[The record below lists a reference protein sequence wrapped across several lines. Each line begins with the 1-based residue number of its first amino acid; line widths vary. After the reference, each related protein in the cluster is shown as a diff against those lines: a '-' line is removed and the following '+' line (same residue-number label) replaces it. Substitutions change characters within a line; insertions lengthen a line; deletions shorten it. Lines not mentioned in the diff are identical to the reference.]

1 MTSITEAVGQQSPIE
16 SALRA
21 GLRAIDRNQ
30 TVTFTQYNRTVLPTD
45 GYIFWVATTNTV
57 TVNGSVHYGTDVEQ
71 NEDETIAINQIIFT
85 AETQIQQ
92 FNNVNPNTIWIGTF
106 DGLQFAFSQ
115 QGDFYQ
121 QADLW
126 HYVGNAVYPAL
137 SSQLVSSAAALS
149 SLEPIITNSLP
160 LWLSLNAYGTVYPSF
175 LVPENIAPPYI
186 VAHIGEE
193 DTEALAPLPIWG
205 WSTTPATTSG
215 IQAAT
220 NTALADQ
227 SGNIIAASNGTYQ
240 ASSQLMQDKVRLTL
254 YGFNNTQAMSYRD
267 YLFQNSINTDNFGL
281 CGAQAAIKDAK
292 RTQREIAVIAQKKII
307 DLTIS
312 YYQSTINNIAQRLIL
327 AASCSFTVG
336 A

>member
-1 MTSITEAVGQQSPIE
+1 MTGITEAIGRQSPIE

-30 TVTFTQYNRTVLPTD
+30 EVVFTQYNRTVLPTD
-45 GYIFWVATTNTV
+45 GYVFWVATTNTV
-57 TVNGSVHYGTDVEQ
+57 TVNGSVHYGTNVEQ
-71 NEDETIAINQIIFT
+71 NEDETIAINQVIFT
-85 AETQIQQ
+85 AESQIQQ
-92 FNNVNPNTIWIGTF
+92 FNNVNPSTIWIGTF

-137 SSQLVSSAAALS
+137 AAQLVNSASDLTGK
-149 SLEPIITNSLP
+149 EPIVTNSLP

-175 LVPENIAPPYI
+175 LVPENITPPYI

-205 WSTTPATTSG
+205 WSNSPATSAG
-215 IQAAT
+215 IQVAT

-227 SGNIIAASNGTYQ
+227 NGIIIGVSNGMYQ

-254 YGFNNTQAMSYRD
+254 YGFNNSQAMSYRD
-267 YLFQNSINTDNFGL
+267 YLFQNSIDTDNFGL
-281 CGAQAAIKDAK
+281 CGSQSSIKDAK
-292 RTQREIAVIAQKKII
+292 RTQREIAVIAQKKVI
-307 DLTIS
+307 DMTVS
-312 YYQSTINNIAQRLIL
+312 YYQATINNIAQRLIVS
-327 AASCSFTVG
+327 ASCSFTVG